1 MVLCAGFVSK
11 HIERDAFLPKQRDIL
26 LENAFKDLSADPDV
40 LAIYLAG
47 SLAKGND
54 DNYSDIDLH
63 TIVIS
68 ERQADFLKRKRN
80 RANNWGN
87 VTFYEDYNPS
97 SPYVVTHYNTFVKV
111 DSWYHAPEEIVPS
124 IWLKEVEVIYDPFN
138 IMSHVIKE
146 SEKLVY
152 KPSPNEVEHWRG
164 KVLAFVHETYRAVMR
179 REMLYALSNLDR
191 IRWLIVSGWYME
203 MEEHVDVPYGV
214 WTKIEGNRS
223 KLDGTQLSLLE
234 SWDCGRNSNE
244 IIKTL
249 RRMIPEFLRLNK
261 YLCTQVGVE
270 TNEDHI
276 KRIMDMAI

>member
-1 MVLCAGFVSK
+1 MCAGFVSK

-26 LENAFKDLSADPDV
+26 LENAFKDLSADTDV

-87 VTFYEDYNPS
+87 VTFHEDYNPS

>member
-26 LENAFKDLSADPDV
+26 LKNALKDLSADPDV

-63 TIVIS
+63 TIVIP
-68 ERQADFLKRKRN
+68 ERKADFLKGKRK

-87 VTFYEDYNPS
+87 VTFHEDCNPS
-97 SPYVVTHYNTFVKV
+97 SPYVVTHYDTFVKV
-111 DSWYHAPEEIVPS
+111 DSWYHAPEEVVPS
-124 IWLKEVEVIYDPFN
+124 IWLKEVEVLYDPFN
-138 IMSHVIKE
+138 IMSHVINE
-146 SEKLVY
+146 SAKQVY
-152 KPSPNEVEHWRG
+152 EPSPDEVELWRG
-164 KVLAFVHETYRAVMR
+164 KLLAFVHETYRAVMR

-203 MEEHVDVPYGV
+203 MEEHVDGPYGV

-223 KLDGTQLSLLE
+223 ILAGKQLSMLE
-234 SWDCGRNSNE
+234 SWDCGRDSNE
-244 IIKTL
+244 IMKTL

-261 YLCTQVGVE
+261 YLCTQVDVE

-276 KRIMDMAI
+276 KKIIDMAI